1 MQAGCER
8 VSHCARSEAGQPG
21 PVTSG
26 SVQLIAKHNFRTSA
40 IGLRVLA
47 SLVLASWLGCT
58 AAQAEKR
65 VALVIGNSAYK
76 SAPKL
81 GNPVN
86 DAILMGG
93 MFRKAGFD
101 TVDVRQDLSAPEMRK
116 ALREF
121 GARTRDADMAVIYY
135 AGHGIELEGTNYL
148 IPIDATLETDG
159 DVLDETIPVER
170 ALFAVEPAKQLRLI
184 ILDACRD
191 NPFSKTMRRTVAS
204 RAIGRGLAKV
214 EPASPNTM
222 IAFAAKAGSTASDGD
237 SRNSP
242 FATALVE
249 HLPKPGLDLRKAFG
263 FVRDDVLR
271 STGNKQEP
279 FVYGS
284 LGGDDVPLVPAKPA
298 ATGPQANPQSELRR
312 DYELALQLGT
322 RDGWEAF
329 LAQYPEGFYA
339 NLAKGQLNKIGAE
352 ETRASAEQKA
362 NAAEQQKARL
372 IAERAQKA
380 EQDKA
385 AAAAKAA
392 EEARIAAEKQK
403 QIEQARAD
411 AAEQQRKLA
420 EAAAAKAQAEKQAA
434 EKAKAELA
442 ARQAAEKAEQAA
454 KPVADR
460 QMPDG
465 EQKVAA
471 LAPGPAS
478 TLSTADLTKSLQSE
492 LRRVGC
498 LSAAADGDWNAAT
511 QRSLTLFNKYAGT
524 QLDAKLA
531 SVDALDALKAKPGRV
546 CPLVCNFGFKADGDQ
561 CAKITCR
568 AGYHVGDD
576 NECEKNQ
583 EKKPVATREDAKKR
597 DTERKQTEAAPSKP
611 QASGQILCNNAGCRP
626 VRSGCRIAAQ
636 KGFSLGGAQA
646 EVCD

>member
-1 MQAGCER
+1 MIPFRIFAL
-8 VSHCARSEAGQPG
+8 
-21 PVTSG
+21 
-26 SVQLIAKHNFRTSA
+26 LILA
-40 IGLRVLA
+40 IGLACGPAHADR
-47 SLVLASWLGCT
+47 
-58 AAQAEKR
+58 R

-86 DAILMGG
+86 DATLVGG
-93 MFRKAGFD
+93 MFKKAGFD
-101 TVDVRQDLSAPEMRK
+101 SVDVRLDLSASEMRRM
-116 ALREF
+116 LREF
-121 GARTRDADMAVIYY
+121 AGRTRDADMAVIYY

-191 NPFSKTMRRTVAS
+191 NPLSKTMKRTLAS

-214 EPASPNTM
+214 EPTSPNTM

-242 FATALVE
+242 FAVALVE

-263 FVRDDVLR
+263 FVRDDVLK
-271 STGNKQEP
+271 STGYKQEP
-279 FVYGS
+279 YVYGS
-284 LGGDDVPLVPAKPA
+284 LGGDDVPLVATKPA
-298 ATGPQANPQSELRR
+298 ATGPQANPQDSIRR
-312 DYELALQLGT
+312 DYELALQLAT

-329 LAQYPEGFYA
+329 LAQYPEGFYT

-403 QIEQARAD
+403 QIEQAKAD

-420 EAAAAKAQAEKQAA
+420 EAAAAKAQAEKQA
-434 EKAKAELA
+434 ERAKAELA
-442 ARQAAEKAEQAA
+442 SRQAAEKAEQAA

-460 QMPDG
+460 QMPEV

-471 LAPGPAS
+471 LAPAPAS
-478 TLSTADLTKSLQSE
+478 TLSVADLTKSVQSE

-498 LSAAADGDWNAAT
+498 SATTADGDWSAAS

-524 QLDAKLA
+524 QFDAKLA

-546 CPLVCNFGFKADGDQ
+546 CPLICNFGSKADGDQ
-561 CAKITCR
+561 CVKITCR
-568 AGYHVGDD
+568 AGYRVGDD
-576 NECEKNQ
+576 NECEKVP
-583 EKKPVATREDAKKR
+583 EKKPVATREDSKKR
-597 DTERKQTEAAPSKP
+597 DQVRKDAESAAPKS
-611 QASGQILCNNAGCRP
+611 QASGQMVCNNAGCRP
-626 VRSGCRIAAQ
+626 VGKGCR
-636 KGFSLGGAQA
+636 LGTAKDLRGIMVTT
-646 EVCD
+646 EMCN